1 MPPGQ
6 SIPQPMSTS
15 QSVMDDGDDDAMVK
29 AFKLNSVERA
39 WVIDKFYPEFLTN
52 KAHRGARN
60 KPNGKTFAHSTVI
73 YNLFNN
79 RLSHDETAQKANEA
93 SKAPKKPKKISPENE
108 WSRNNPHEV
117 QREMNKYLE
126 NTPGSSWSIGS
137 VRHVTCRTFE
147 GLPSDQ
153 KQYWQDQAEAERQ
166 RQNAVLP
173 YQGENLVHYISDWM
187 KLLNRLALDGEHC
200 GNLSLAAFVGWQ
212 SIDSNG
218 VPVQNVDIYTSDNI
232 AAFKDSPEQIEAHAK
247 FTHWLEGHTGIA
259 IGGGDPAPAV
269 IPNPKF
275 HNRPEMPLLAGKP
288 KVALLRQQNRDFINA
303 DWSFYGGVGPVPWSI
318 LVDADRQGQ
327 LRTWIYGW
335 PEDLKFEEPSNQN
348 LAESL
353 RVYELLRARQ
363 DGLAVDQQFRFKRV
377 FGSTNSPPTHCVA
390 TCILKVQHRGSTVHQ
405 LDYDGPV
412 DKPQGERA
420 VAYPPQCWAYFYH
433 QSQQKNLDHWLGL
446 ASVSNMSTV
455 VLIPDAVLTF
465 IRGFLSP
472 VDPLL
477 SAKVI
482 KTLEMVNTIEEH
494 GPHTTPQGIWGLAN
508 VNNPLPVLMPARKLS
523 TPSALA
529 LRIINDFWVPN
540 SYGMST
546 YAAQSKG
553 LGGHS
558 TLEYFFVSI
567 DRLKDSSFIHLNSQT
582 VQGGGG
588 GVVNVI
594 IPLVQLLLNAAVSAL
609 NIKSLPSPVPSSLD
623 LDSLGHGEFYKI
635 CKYFDAWSDLCEQ
648 SVSILSKSSH
658 KRIHS
663 GDNIAGLAG
672 TLDKDLTVSDS
683 GDSNEPPCMDTMQST
698 KATGKDTA
706 QASQHAPE
714 EDTAPVAPNQLDTG
728 SNLEERI
735 LGNETVPIILDN
747 ALFQPTPQRQS
758 TTDFDQR
765 KHIFGLFAAQPDIPT
780 IAADPEDI
788 AKEAKLCLTEAQ
800 AAVSRWHALD
810 TLYNIPYTL
819 AAMRHAQA
827 LSQCADE
834 SIRPL
839 VVIILLHRF
848 NFNRCRDL
856 WPQVK
861 LAHQGVLLSL
871 RKLSQICKALEDLVR
886 SEAQSQVA
894 LKKFGKILA
903 EVRAQSLVCRAIVEP
918 LKQLENIS
926 TYHANNLK
934 DLWDTDIFEL
944 DPTRVAQLVH
954 GLDVWRDQ
962 AKGTLKIL
970 QQYQLTFALN
980 PNPSHHANVALPRLV
995 TPEPED
1001 TTVPDVAQAVP
1012 PPPLEQGIQSPTP
1025 RLSPNVLLL
1034 GDQAPSTN
1042 SQTENASWELA
1053 LPEQQDLAA
1062 TGTGNEE
1069 LPTPQ
1074 VIEDEVHSILN
1085 NIAAVDGG
1093 PLVTVSAD
1101 NVEAQSETAPV
1112 SGRQSEPRCST
1123 RAQVTLAGGEILQ
1136 PKATRLDVPANVLR
1150 RSKRGEKAGLCRDKE
1165 GSGAEMMIRTRAKRK
1180 SEATVV
1186 RGMDAVSGRIATKRQ
1201 KGDK

>member
-60 KPNGKTFAHSTVI
+60 KPNGKTFAHSTVTDAYIAHHWGSWSEQRKEKYKPKLRDVI

-303 DWSFYGGVGPVPWSI
+303 DWCNLLWWVGPVPWSI

-377 FGSTNSPPTHCVA
+377 FGSSA
-390 TCILKVQHRGSTVHQ
+390 QRQYRASA
-405 LDYDGPV
+405 DYDGPV
-412 DKPQGERA
+412 DKPQGE
-420 VAYPPQCWAYFYH
+420 PEELGP
-433 QSQQKNLDHWLGL
+433 WLGL

-465 IRGFLSP
+465 ICGFLSP

-523 TPSALA
+523 TPSVLA
-529 LRIINDFWVPN
+529 LRIINDFWVPD

-546 YAAQSKG
+546 YAAQT
-553 LGGHS
+553 
-558 TLEYFFVSI
+558 TLECGSI
-567 DRLKDSSFIHLNSQT
+567 GSEHQE
-582 VQGGGG
+582 
-588 GVVNVI
+588 
-594 IPLVQLLLNAAVSAL
+594 
-609 NIKSLPSPVPSSLD
+609 SPVPRASSLD

-635 CKYFDAWSDLCEQ
+635 CKYFDAWSDLCKQ

-658 KRIHS
+658 ERIHS

-810 TLYNIPYTL
+810 TLYNIPYPL

-827 LSQCADE
+827 LSQRADE

-839 VVIILLHRF
+839 VVIILLHWF

-962 AKGTLKIL
+962 AKGTLSKLSVGWEMATIRVTQLCGNTKGKIL

-980 PNPSHHANVALPRLV
+980 PNPSHHADVALPRLV
-995 TPEPED
+995 TPKPED

-1025 RLSPNVLLL
+1025 DCL
-1034 GDQAPSTN
+1034 
-1042 SQTENASWELA
+1042 QTWELA

-1123 RAQVTLAGGEILQ
+1123 CAQVTLAGGEILQ

-1150 RSKRGEKAGLCRDKE
+1150 RSKRGESWVMQRQ
-1165 GSGAEMMIRTRAKRK
+1165 
-1180 SEATVV
+1180 
-1186 RGMDAVSGRIATKRQ
+1186 RGKWG
-1201 KGDK
+1201 